1 MSKDEYKKVTVEV
14 RKDVWISLKMMSL
27 QKDVSLQHILE
38 DIIEKSISKKGKQQ
52 LEIIEGN

>member
-1 MSKDEYKKVTVEV
+1 MAKDEYKKITVEV

-38 DIIEKSISKKGKQQ
+38 DIIEKSLSRKNKQ
-52 LEIIEGN
+52 LEVVEGS